1 MAKKDLNRFELIGNL
16 GREPEMRY
24 TPSGKPVTSFPVAV
38 NNQYENANGETVKET
53 LWVKAVTW
61 GKQAEN
67 AHNFLKKGGK
77 VYLAGR
83 VQPVKIWTGQDGTP
97 HADLELNVSEMQF
110 LGGGNGS
117 EAASGGH
124 EEPEFTTG
132 APDKDIPF

>member
-16 GREPEMRY
+16 GRDPEMRY
-24 TPSGKPVTSFPVAV
+24 VPSGKPVTSFSVAV
-38 NNQYENANGETVKET
+38 NNQYTGANGETVKET

-61 GKQAEN
+61 GKQAEAAN
-67 AHNFLKKGGK
+67 QYLKKGSK

-83 VQPVKIWTGQDGTP
+83 VQPIKIWNGQDGAP

-110 LGGGNGS
+110 LGGGNG
-117 EAASGGH
+117 ETASGGH

-132 APDKDIPF
+132 APEEDIPF